1 MIQIFRN
8 EFDEVNYF
16 VRKTKELQKI
26 CNELY
31 TDKHR
36 DNFKGL
42 TRFQI
47 DKIYDVYT
55 IRLKDR

>member
-1 MIQIFRN
+1 MIQVFRN

-16 VRKTKELQKI
+16 VRKSKALQKI

-36 DNFKGL
+36 DNFKDL

-47 DKIYDVYT
+47 DKIYSVYVT
-55 IRLKDR
+55 RLKDS